1 MPSKPSQHDNFDH
14 LTDAELNTLHEQL
27 QQRLSTLRPKTS
39 KEYSAVSLQ
48 FVTVIRE
55 QARRTR
61 QRERRLRVQD
71 E

>member
-1 MPSKPSQHDNFDH
+1 MSPNTPYPYSLDH

-27 QQRLSTLRPKTS
+27 QQRLSTIRPKTT
-39 KEYSAVSLQ
+39 KEYGDVSLRL
-48 FVTVIRE
+48 VAVVRE

-61 QRERRLRVQD
+61 ERAWRLRVQY